1 MSKNKILLIGLLV
14 VVLLVIAG
22 IAKVKLS
29 QADSDSA
36 VSATYQVKRGP
47 LTISV
52 MESGTIKAR
61 EQIIIKNEVEGRT
74 SIIYLIPEGTV
85 VKKGELLVELDAS
98 TLDDNKIDQ
107 EIRVQN
113 AEASYINA
121 KENLAVVENQAKSDV
136 DLATLDLDFARQ
148 DLKKYLEGEYPNELR
163 KAEANITLAEEELTR
178 ARETLKWSQ
187 TLFNEKY
194 LSQTELQADQ
204 LSEKKKTLDVE
215 LAKNNLDLLKN
226 FTYQRELAQ
235 LQSDV
240 SQAEMALERTTR
252 KANANVVQAKADLTA
267 KEAEYKRQNDK
278 LDKINDQLE
287 KTRIEAPADGLVI
300 YATSAQTGGFR
311 GNVEPLDEGQ
321 EIRERQE
328 LIYLPTADSSKAE
341 ITVHESNLQKIHVGM
356 PAVITVDALPGQKFL
371 GKVATIAPLPDA
383 QRMWMNPDLK
393 VYTTEIY
400 IESNGGTLRTGMSC
414 QAEIVI
420 ERYPDALSVPVQ
432 AVLQIAGAP
441 TVYVKKGEGFEPRKI
456 ETGLDNN
463 KVIHVLSGLGEGE
476 TIWLTP
482 PLKAAATDTNPDEV
496 IPAGAQ
502 PKEKEDTIDKKID
515 EKLKEAAEKPAE
527 QITPAAA
534 EEPKTQERSRRRR
547 DSSDEAAQPSESRRP
562 RRMENMTPQQQEEMR
577 KRFENMTP
585 EQREE
590 IRKRMESVTPEQM
603 EEMRKKFENMT
614 PDEREKLRQQFQ
626 PANPE
631 Q

>member
-1 MSKNKILLIGLLV
+1 MSKNKILLVGLLLL
-14 VVLLVIAG
+14 VLLVIAG

-36 VSATYQVKRGP
+36 VLATYQAKRGP

-52 MESGTIKAR
+52 IESGTIKAR

-235 LQSDV
+235 LNSDV

-278 LDKINDQLE
+278 LDKINDQLG
-287 KTRIEAPADGLVI
+287 KTRIEAPANGLVI

-356 PAVITVDALPGQKFL
+356 PAVITVDALPGQRFL

-400 IESNGGTLRTGMSC
+400 IEGNGSTLRTGMSC

-420 ERYPDALSVPVQ
+420 DRYPDALSVPIQ

-441 TVYVKKGEGFEPRKI
+441 TVYIKKGEDFEPRKI
-456 ETGLDNN
+456 QTGLDNN
-463 KVIHVLSGLGEGE
+463 KVIHVLSGLEEGE

-482 PLKAAATDTNPDEV
+482 PLKAAAIDTHSEGLIPTDD
-496 IPAGAQ
+496 Q
-502 PKEKEDTIDKKID
+502 PKDKEDSIDRKID
-515 EKLKEAAEKPAE
+515 EKLKDTAEEPAE

-547 DSSDEAAQPSESRRP
+547 DSSEDGTQPSESRRP

-614 PDEREKLRQQFQ
+614 PEEREKLRQQFQ
-626 PANPE
+626 PANP
-631 Q
+631 QQ

>member
-1 MSKNKILLIGLLV
+1 MTKNKILLIGLLV

-235 LQSDV
+235 LESDV

-356 PAVITVDALPGQKFL
+356 SAVITVDALPGQRFL

-400 IESNGGTLRTGMSC
+400 IEGNGGTLRTGMSC

-420 ERYPDALSVPVQ
+420 DRYPDALSVPIQ
-432 AVLQIAGAP
+432 AVLQIAGTP

-463 KVIHVLSGLGEGE
+463 KVIHVFSGLEEGE

-482 PLKAAATDTNPDEV
+482 PLKAAAIDTHSEGLIPTD
-496 IPAGAQ
+496 AQ
-502 PKEKEDTIDKKID
+502 PKDKEDSIDKKID
-515 EKLKEAAEKPAE
+515 EKLKETAEKPAE

-547 DSSDEAAQPSESRRP
+547 DSSEDGTQPSESRRP

-577 KRFENMTP
+577 KRFESMTP

-603 EEMRKKFENMT
+603 EEMRQKFENMT
-614 PDEREKLRQQFQ
+614 PEEREKMRQQFQ